1 MIRPTRKLS
10 RISLIAVSLSACA
23 PSVPDLPAPARSLW
37 LDQNWSAEQRE
48 WFHHASQGTA
58 TLPVPVEWFVA
69 IEQPALRLFGTPGLF
84 SDPDY
89 LRRFGFIGDAAGPR
103 NDNGLPIGFA
113 VDRDF
118 RDPVSGRAFHAL
130 GYTCAACH
138 TGHLTF
144 RGTEIRIDGGPATA
158 DVTRLAVSLGYA
170 MAFTKYVPGRFQR
183 FAGRVLGPDHS
194 PSQATE
200 LHEAFDAVWNE
211 FQRIAALEKGVKDQ
225 STEEGFARLDALNRI
240 GNQVFGSRFLGAN
253 YRPTS
258 APVNYPH
265 IWSTPW
271 FLWVQYDGSIMQPM
285 VRNAGEALGVAAGV
299 DLTGPAEGRFAST
312 VKVDSLHELEGLLA
326 GSAPTVGRR
335 FNGLAAPKWPEA
347 ILGAIDR
354 SKAERGAALY
364 ARHCQGCHLAPP
376 DSDAF
381 WADKRWVSLDD
392 SERRFLKLADIPV
405 DEIGTDPMQ
414 ARTLA
419 ERSIDT
425 RGLGLNTTILLQS
438 PGGRCEPHSVSDGE
452 HTPYGAALGAVV
464 QQVTADWYKRNQVSA
479 ADQQRL
485 NGYRPNC
492 LIAAMQYKAR
502 PLSGIWATPPFL
514 HNGSVPTLFALL
526 SPAAERPKTFYLG
539 NPEFDPIRVGYV
551 SDAFDGGSLL
561 DTGKTGNSNRGHE
574 FDDRPKGNGIIGPRL
589 TEEQRWDLIEY
600 LKTL

>member
-1 MIRPTRKLS
+1 MIRPIRKLS
-10 RISLIAVSLSACA
+10 RLSVIALSLSACA
-23 PSVPDLPAPARSLW
+23 PSVPDLPVPGRSVW
-37 LDQNWSAEQRE
+37 LDQNWSSEQRE

-58 TLPVPVEWFVA
+58 TLPIPVEWFVA
-69 IEQPALRLFGTPGLF
+69 IEQPELRLFGTPGLF
-84 SDPDY
+84 SDPAF
-89 LRRFGFIGDAAGPR
+89 LRRFGFIGDTAGPR
-103 NDNGLPIGFA
+103 NDEGLPIGFA

-118 RDPVSGRAFHAL
+118 KDPISGRAFHAL

-144 RGTEIRIDGGPATA
+144 RGTEIRIDGGPATT

-170 MAFTKYVPGRFQR
+170 MAYTKYVPGRFQR
-183 FAGRVLGPDHS
+183 FAGRILGPEHS

-200 LHEAFDAVWNE
+200 LREAFDAVWTE
-211 FQRIAALEKGVKDQ
+211 FQRIAALEKSVKDD
-225 STEEGFARLDALNRI
+225 STEEGFTRLDALNRI
-240 GNQVFGSRFLGAN
+240 GNQVFGTRFLAAN

-299 DLTGPAEGRFAST
+299 DLTGSAEARFAST
-312 VKVDSLHELEGLLA
+312 VKVDTLHELEGLLA
-326 GSAPTVGRR
+326 GTAPTVGRR

-354 SKAERGAALY
+354 SKADRGAALY
-364 ARHCQGCHLAPP
+364 SRHCEGCHLAPP
-376 DSDAF
+376 DSAAF
-381 WADKRWVSLDD
+381 WADKRWVSVDH
-392 SERRFLKLADIPV
+392 SERRYLNLTDIPI

-414 ARTLA
+414 AKALA

-438 PGGRCEPHSVSDGE
+438 PGGRCEPQAVTDGE

-464 QQVTADWYKRNQVSA
+464 QQVTGYWYQRHQVSA
-479 ADQQRL
+479 ADQERL

-492 LIAAMQYKAR
+492 LIAAMQYTAR

-526 SPAAERPKTFYLG
+526 SPAAERPTTFYLG
-539 NPEFDPIRVGYV
+539 NPEFDPVRVGYV
-551 SDAFDGGSLL
+551 TDAFDGGSLL